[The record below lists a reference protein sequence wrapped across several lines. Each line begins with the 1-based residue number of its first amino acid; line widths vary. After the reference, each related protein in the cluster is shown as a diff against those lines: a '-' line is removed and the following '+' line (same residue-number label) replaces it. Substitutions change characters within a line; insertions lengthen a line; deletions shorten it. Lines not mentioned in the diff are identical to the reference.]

1 MVREGLKIENVCVC
15 VCCTV
20 FVNVCPPLQVA
31 RLQESLTEAKSESA
45 VLREKVA
52 AMTTTL
58 EQQRQSDEEER
69 EGLKK
74 RADGLTQQ
82 NSLLHEEAEKMAA
95 RIITLQEQGRS
106 ETTPTV
112 SVTMGTVATETESS
126 TDQLWEIIRS
136 VCINGG
142 TSLTMTLL
150 LLHLVSG
157 LERFTVYL

>member
-1 MVREGLKIENVCVC
+1 MC

-52 AMTTTL
+52 TMTTTL

-106 ETTPTV
+106 KATPTV
-112 SVTMGTVATETESS
+112 SVTTGTVATETESS

-136 VCINGG
+136 VFVYIRWNFTDNDTSSAPFGVWIREVHCIP
-142 TSLTMTLL
+142 TSLVDIMI
-150 LLHLVSG
+150 V
-157 LERFTVYL
+157 

>member
-1 MVREGLKIENVCVC
+1 MY
-15 VCCTV
+15 VCCIYSI
-20 FVNVCPPLQVA
+20 FLNVCPPLQVA

-74 RADGLTQQ
+74 RVDGLTQQ

-106 ETTPTV
+106 EATPTA
-112 SVTMGTVATETESS
+112 SVTTGTVATETESS

-136 VCINGG
+136 VLYKRWNLTNNDTSSAPFGVWIGEVYCIPIILCNI
-142 TSLTMTLL
+142 
-150 LLHLVSG
+150 VS
-157 LERFTVYL
+157 

>member
-1 MVREGLKIENVCVC
+1 MCVC

-52 AMTTTL
+52 TMTTTL

-82 NSLLHEEAEKMAA
+82 NSLLHEESEKMAA

-106 ETTPTV
+106 EGELRELREVCEAERETATQHAEILAKV
-112 SVTMGTVATETESS
+112 SVCVCVCLGPLS
-126 TDQLWEIIRS
+126 S
-136 VCINGG
+136 VCG
-142 TSLTMTLL
+142 
-150 LLHLVSG
+150 
-157 LERFTVYL
+157 

>member
-58 EQQRQSDEEER
+58 EQQRQSDVHQKY
-69 EGLKK
+69 L
-74 RADGLTQQ
+74 
-82 NSLLHEEAEKMAA
+82 SM
-95 RIITLQEQGRS
+95 
-106 ETTPTV
+106 
-112 SVTMGTVATETESS
+112 SVLYYMYICTAK
-126 TDQLWEIIRS
+126 
-136 VCINGG
+136 
-142 TSLTMTLL
+142 
-150 LLHLVSG
+150 LV
-157 LERFTVYL
+157 

>member
-1 MVREGLKIENVCVC
+1 MC

-20 FVNVCPPLQVA
+20 FNVCLPLQVA

-58 EQQRQSDEEER
+58 EQQQQSDEEER

-74 RADGLTQQ
+74 RVDGLTQQ

-106 ETTPTV
+106 EATPTA
-112 SVTMGTVATETESS
+112 SVTTGTIATETESS

-136 VCINGG
+136 VLYKWWNFTDNDTFFCPIGVWIREVHCIPI
-142 TSLTMTLL
+142 SLVL
-150 LLHLVSG
+150 
-157 LERFTVYL
+157 